1 MSIIP
6 SPAQTMPPASVCL
19 DALLRTGYKVE
30 LISPQHGPHQVTAD
44 KLVNGRPHHI
54 RVEHADLHHALWFA
68 ARQMGDDQLGRYLAS
83 LTPAPEKDA
92 GGDVGELLTLI
103 RDVLDLPE
111 PAIGHFDARQRLL
124 LLRACA
130 IRGLADALLS
140 LGDDRL
146 IPLSRHVEMA
156 RQNIARQYPVTYP
169 VLDAEGRVA

>member
-19 DALLRTGYKVE
+19 DALLRSGYQVE
-30 LISPQHGPHQVTAD
+30 IISPQHGPHQVTAD
-44 KLVNGRPHHI
+44 KLVDGRPHHVKV
-54 RVEHADLHHALWFA
+54 RHADLHQALWFA

-83 LTPAPEKDA
+83 LTPEPDA
-92 GGDVGELLTLI
+92 GGDDVGELLTLI
-103 RDVLDLPE
+103 RDVLDLPVAE
-111 PAIGHFDARQRLL
+111 LGHFDARQRLL

-146 IPLSRHVEMA
+146 IPLSRHLQMA
-156 RQNIARQYPVTYP
+156 RQNIAKQYPVTYP